1 MRKPPSAARRWHGF
15 SSISTEN
22 RFPARVEG
30 FPGVDDRRKRRMAQN
45 EALARRINDRIE
57 YQRPRNGESADTFMC
72 ECIRV
77 DCGGV
82 LDLSIED
89 YARVRAHP
97 RRFVVVPG
105 HEEPAVESTVEV
117 YAGYVVVE
125 KRGEAGRIAEAE
137 AGG

>member
-57 YQRPRNGESADTFMC
+57 YQRPRNGESADTFIC
-72 ECIRV
+72 ECVRV

-82 LDLSIED
+82 LAPWFEGTAPVGS
-89 YARVRAHP
+89 HP
-97 RRFVVVPG
+97 GRFVVLPG
-105 HEEPAVESTVEV
+105 
-117 YAGYVVVE
+117 
-125 KRGEAGRIAEAE
+125 
-137 AGG
+137 